1 MTANLTTLQRLQAAT
16 AESKDLFVLMNRAMD
31 ALVMWE
37 NRDFSPILDLKNGTN
52 TLLLACRA
60 EVGKNW
66 GINVQ
71 AIVLETVRD
80 TLDQIEAEEA
90 AALNEQAEEFT
101 FARDHEDFGF

>member
-1 MTANLTTLQRLQAAT
+1 MTANPTTLQRLQAAT

-90 AALNEQAEEFT
+90 ADLNEQANAFEYS
-101 FARDHEDFGF
+101 RMSEDFGF